1 MTIIDYVIRIFRMT
15 FGIYGPPTI
24 ISNTTATTCQGV
36 CISAISSNVV
46 IASITIN
53 GSAITAFSAITLA
66 QGQSIYGDITSVTLT
81 SGTVIV
87 YAGKN
92 G

>member
-24 ISNTTATTCQGV
+24 ISTTATTTCQGV

-53 GSAITAFSAITLA
+53 GTAITAFSAITLA